1 MENILRIDVGALG
14 GPAVTISPAGRYA
27 TLGGRALTSTM
38 VWEEVLPTCDPL
50 GPDNKLV
57 IAPGLMSGSA
67 ATTSG
72 RLSVG
77 CKSPLTGGIKEANAG
92 GQASQYLARLGYAAV
107 VLEGER
113 KNGDLYQIHI
123 SKSGVKISLCNEY
136 QMLGN
141 YDLAEKIKAEY
152 GDKVAMISIGP
163 AGELGFSNSTI
174 AFTDTDFR
182 PTRHAGRGGVGAV
195 MGAKG
200 IKVIVVDSKDT
211 SLRKPVA
218 PEAFKE
224 ASLKL
229 VETLRTS
236 VMTGEGLPAFGT
248 AILMETTN
256 SVGAFPA
263 YNCSK
268 GQFDQSDAINGGTLA
283 TLEEERGGK
292 GAATHGCHSG
302 CIIKCSGTFNDKNG
316 NFITKQPEYETLW
329 AHGGNCGIADLDAIA
344 LMDRMNDDFGTDTM
358 ETGCTMGVLMEA
370 GELEFGDA
378 EGVIAL
384 LSEIG
389 KGTEKGRLLGSGTAA
404 VARHYGVERA
414 PVVKGQ
420 SMAAYDPR
428 ALKGMGVTYAT
439 STMGADHTA
448 GSTLLNHLFGVEPAS
463 APLDGEN
470 QLLPSA
476 VAQISAAAFDATGFC
491 LFLGMATMD
500 KPEVVKYILESM
512 SAFTGL
518 AYNENT
524 FAALGIRVLRMER
537 DFNQRAGFTKDDD
550 RLPEWM
556 TKEALPP
563 NNTVF
568 DVPEATLDAVHNH
581 TAVILKIMGKTRMA
595 FAPPIALMGEGCHKL
610 VPDNLVAM
618 GLKKALIVTDKGVVD
633 VGILNM
639 LTDALEAKF
648 FNYAVYDGT
657 QPNPTVT
664 NVEEGLEVFRK
675 EECDCLISL
684 GGGSPHD
691 CAKAIGIMV
700 NNPGSIVDYMGLF
713 GVWQPCPVLV
723 AVNTTSG
730 TGAEATAAAV
740 ISDPARHLKAPIAD
754 PKILPIVAVND
765 PLLTRSMPP
774 HITAG
779 TGMDALTHAIE
790 AYTST
795 ITTPYAQGLALSA
808 IKMIAKYLPRAVANG
823 DDMEARDNMCQAQYC
838 AGLAFN
844 SAQLGNTHSL
854 AHALG
859 AIYSLPHGN
868 ANAIML
874 PYVMAKNKPAVID
887 ELAEIAQ
894 GLGVDTAGLSAD
906 EAADKAIEAVGVLMD
921 KIGVPKSVMAL
932 AENCRVKINPADIP
946 ELVTHAAADVCCSVN
961 PVQYSLDDF
970 KVIYEKAW

>member
-1 MENILRIDVGALG
+1 
-14 GPAVTISPAGRYA
+14 
-27 TLGGRALTSTM
+27 
-38 VWEEVLPTCDPL
+38 
-50 GPDNKLV
+50 
-57 IAPGLMSGSA
+57 
-67 ATTSG
+67 
-72 RLSVG
+72 
-77 CKSPLTGGIKEANAG
+77 
-92 GQASQYLARLGYAAV
+92 
-107 VLEGER
+107 
-113 KNGDLYQIHI
+113 
-123 SKSGVKISLCNEY
+123 
-136 QMLGN
+136 
-141 YDLAEKIKAEY
+141 
-152 GDKVAMISIGP
+152 
-163 AGELGFSNSTI
+163 
-174 AFTDTDFR
+174 
-182 PTRHAGRGGVGAV
+182 
-195 MGAKG
+195 
-200 IKVIVVDSKDT
+200 
-211 SLRKPVA
+211 
-218 PEAFKE
+218 
-224 ASLKL
+224 
-229 VETLRTS
+229 
-236 VMTGEGLPAFGT
+236 
-248 AILMETTN
+248 
-256 SVGAFPA
+256 
-263 YNCSK
+263 
-268 GQFDQSDAINGGTLA
+268 
-283 TLEEERGGK
+283 
-292 GAATHGCHSG
+292 
-302 CIIKCSGTFNDKNG
+302 
-316 NFITKQPEYETLW
+316 
-329 AHGGNCGIADLDAIA
+329 
-344 LMDRMNDDFGTDTM
+344 MDRMNDDFGTDTM

-389 KGTEKGRLLGSGTAA
+389 KGMEKGRLLGSGTAA
-404 VARHYGVERA
+404 VAKHYGVERA

-524 FAALGIRVLRMER
+524 FAALGIRILRMER
-537 DFNQRAGFTKDDD
+537 DFNSRAGFTKEDD

-556 TKEALPP
+556 SKEALPP

-568 DVPEATLDAVHNH
+568 DVPEETLDAVHNH
-581 TAVILKIMGKTRMA
+581 VGIILKIMGNTRMA

-610 VPDNLVAM
+610 VPDNLAAM
-618 GLKKALIVTDKGVVD
+618 GLKKALIVTDKGVAD
-633 VGILNM
+633 VGILKM

-691 CAKAIGIMV
+691 CAKAIGVMV

-808 IKMIAKYLPRAVANG
+808 IKMIAKYLPRAVENG

-859 AIYSLPHGN
+859 AVYSLPHGN

-894 GLGVDTAGLSAD
+894 GLGVDTAGLSAA

-932 AENCRVKINPADIP
+932 AENCRVEINPADIP
-946 ELVTHAAADVCCSVN
+946 ELVAHAAVDVCCSVN

-970 KVIYEKAW
+970 KMIYEKAW